1 MQGTSGSPWKDF
13 VGIKGVQSYTNFFIG
28 VQGEPGHGKYFDLDN
43 VCYEN
48 NIFGHNN
55 WSEGPKSEDP
65 FLVYINS
72 GSAASFAGVQTEK
85 LTAST
90 VTCSGG
96 SKNVTDLCAI
106 AREVELHRSVGAGS
120 TREALGYAASRSFSE
135 QVREQERNEM
145 RQELIGLRAEVA
157 RLTELVQA
165 LSKL

>member
-1 MQGTSGSPWKDF
+1 ML
-13 VGIKGVQSYTNFFIG
+13 
-28 VQGEPGHGKYFDLDN
+28 LDRLLAL
-43 VCYEN
+43 
-48 NIFGHNN
+48 ILARLFHAGHNN

-72 GSAASFAGVQTEK
+72 GSAASFAGIETEQ

-96 SKNVTDLCAI
+96 AKNVTDLCAV
-106 AREVELHRSVGAGS
+106 AREVELRERVEAQS
-120 TREALGYAASRSFSE
+120 TGEASGYTGVTSSFSE

-145 RQELIGLRAEVA
+145 MQELVSLRAEVA

-165 LSKL
+165 LSQKL